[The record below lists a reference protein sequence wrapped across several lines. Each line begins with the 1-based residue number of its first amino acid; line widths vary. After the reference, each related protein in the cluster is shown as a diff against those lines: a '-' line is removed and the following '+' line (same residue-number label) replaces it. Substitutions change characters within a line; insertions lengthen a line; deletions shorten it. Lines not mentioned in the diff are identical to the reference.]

1 MKDTKSVLEHHLEVF
16 AAGDV
21 EATMSDYADNA
32 TVITHDDVYQGTTEI
47 KGLFESLYD
56 EFETTVEFN
65 LERQV
70 VNDDCA
76 YIVWNAETAEN
87 VYEHATDTFVVNDGD
102 IVTQTLA
109 AKIDSK

>member
-1 MKDTKSVLEHHLEVF
+1 MSETKTVLEHHLEVF

-21 EATMSDYADNA
+21 EATISDYADDA
-32 TVITHDDVYQGTTEI
+32 TVITHDDVYQGTAEI
-47 KGLFESLYD
+47 KELFESLYD

-70 VNDDCA
+70 IDDDCA
-76 YIVWNAETAEN
+76 YIVWNAETGEN
-87 VYEHATDTFVVNDGD
+87 IYQHATDTFVIENGN

-109 AKIDSK
+109 AKINPK